1 VSAGQWVELSVF
13 VVLFL
18 AVTVLGFV
26 ASRWRAGATLDD
38 LDEWGLGGRKFGSWI
53 TWFLVGGDLYTA
65 YTFVAVPALIFGA
78 GATGFFALPYTVVL
92 YPLAFL
98 PLLRLWSVSR
108 ARGYVTPADFVR
120 GRYGSPAL
128 ALLIAITGIV
138 ATMPY
143 IALQLAGLEA
153 VLRTIGLNGTGLVG
167 HLPLFIA
174 FLILA
179 VYTYQSGLR
188 APALIAFVKDSL
200 IYLVILVAVIYLP
213 AKFGGW
219 GHIFDSSATA
229 LAKPGPTGK
238 PKGSI
243 LLTHNNQLQY
253 ATLALGSALA
263 LFLYPHS
270 VTGVLA
276 SRGRKV
282 IKKNMVALPAYS
294 LLLGLLALLGYV
306 ALAAGTKPIVNEATG
321 RGDSNTIIPALFGTQ
336 FPSWFAG
343 IAFAAIGIGALVPAA
358 IMSIAAA
365 NLWTRNVYKEYLHRA
380 ATPAQE
386 ARQAKL
392 ASLVVKFGAVLCVV
406 VIDPQFSIDLQ
417 LIGGV
422 IILQTLPAVVLTLY
436 TRWLHRWG
444 LFVGWAAGMAWG
456 MYLLYLIPN
465 PATSHAHFGGS
476 ALALGQ
482 LSFLGWHP
490 FGHSQVQ
497 IYVGVLALLANLVV
511 TVVVTAIARSAKVFN
526 GTDDTNPGDYH
537 VDEDTSPAR
546 QVAAVS

>member
-1 VSAGQWVELSVF
+1 MNTGQWTELGVF

-18 AVTVLGFV
+18 AVTVLGFI
-26 ASRWRAGATLDD
+26 ASRWLAGTTLDH
-38 LDEWGLGGRKFGSWI
+38 LDEWGLGGRKFGSWV

-78 GATGFFALPYTVVL
+78 GATGFFALPYTVIL

-108 ARGYVTPADFVR
+108 MRGYVTPADFVR
-120 GRYGSPAL
+120 GRYGSPTL

-153 VLRTIGLNGTGLVG
+153 VLRTIGLNGTGLLG
-167 HLPLFIA
+167 HLPLFVA

-213 AKFGGW
+213 VRFGGW
-219 GHIFDSSATA
+219 GHIFDTSAAA
-229 LAKPGPTGK
+229 LAKPGPTGSA
-238 PKGSI
+238 KGSI
-243 LLTHNNQLQY
+243 LLTQNNQLQY

-270 VTGVLA
+270 VTGILA
-276 SRGRKV
+276 SRGRNV

-306 ALAAGTKPIVNEATG
+306 ALAAGTKPIVNQATG

-336 FPSWFAG
+336 FPAWFAG

-365 NLWTRNVYKEYLHRA
+365 NLWTRNIYKEYLRRA

-392 ASLVVKFGAVLCVV
+392 ASLVVKFGAVLFIVA
-406 VIDPQFSIDLQ
+406 IDPQYSIDLQ

-422 IILQTLPAVVLTLY
+422 VILQTLPAVVIPLY

-444 LFVGWAAGMAWG
+444 LIAGWVVGMAWG
-456 MYLLYLIPN
+456 IYLLYLIPN
-465 PATSHAHFGGS
+465 PATNHAHFGGS
-476 ALALGQ
+476 ALALGK
-482 LSFLGWHP
+482 LSLFGWHP
-490 FGHSQVQ
+490 FGSSQMQV
-497 IYVGVLALLANLVV
+497 YVGILALVANLVV
-511 TVVVTAIARSAKVFN
+511 TVVVSALARRSKVFN
-526 GTDDTNPGDYH
+526 GTDDTDPGDYH
-537 VDEDTSPAR
+537 VDESTPNLR
-546 QVAAVS
+546 PVAAVP

>member
-1 VSAGQWVELSVF
+1 VSVAEWVELGVF
-13 VVLFL
+13 VALFL
-18 AVTVLGFV
+18 LVTVLGFV
-26 ASRWRAGATLDD
+26 ASRWRAGTTLDH

-53 TWFLVGGDLYTA
+53 TWFLVGGDVYTA

-108 ARGYVTPADFVR
+108 VRGYVTPADFVR
-120 GRYGSPAL
+120 GRYGSPFL
-128 ALLIAITGIV
+128 ALLVAITGIV

-167 HLPLFIA
+167 HLPLFVA

-200 IYLVILVAVIYLP
+200 IYVVILVAVIYLP

-219 GHIFDSSATA
+219 SHIFDTSAAA
-229 LAKPGPTGK
+229 LAKPGVNGK

-270 VTGVLA
+270 VTGILA

-321 RGDSNTIIPALFGTQ
+321 RGDSNTIIPVLFGTQ

-343 IAFAAIGIGALVPAA
+343 VAFAAIGIGALVPAA

-365 NLWTRNVYKEYLHRA
+365 NLWTRNIYKEFLHRD
-380 ATPAQE
+380 ATPAQQ

-392 ASLVVKFGAVLCVV
+392 ASLVVKFGAVLFIVFV
-406 VIDPQFSIDLQ
+406 DPQFSIDLQ

-422 IILQTLPAVVLTLY
+422 IILQTLPSVAITLY

-444 LFVGWAAGMAWG
+444 LVAGWVVGMAWG
-456 MYLLYLIPN
+456 TYLLYLIPN
-465 PATSHAHFGGS
+465 PATNHAHFGGS

-490 FGHSQVQ
+490 FAGSQVQ
-497 IYVGVLALLANLVV
+497 IYVGILALLANLVV
-511 TVVVTAIARSAKVFN
+511 TVVATAIARSWKVFN
-526 GTDDTNPGDYH
+526 GTDDTDPGDYH
-537 VDEDTSPAR
+537 ADESAPNLR
-546 QVAAVS
+546 PVAVH